1 MFAYAQILSDYGM
14 WPVLRVKRGRQ
25 VSKRSHNTALHAYPL
40 LFGGG
45 GGGGGT
51 LSSRYD
57 MVCSGY
63 RGIFVIWSYTRLL

>member
-1 MFAYAQILSDYGM
+1 MFAYAQILSGYGM
-14 WPVLRVKRGRQ
+14 WPLLRVKKGRQ

-45 GGGGGT
+45 ET
-51 LSSRYD
+51 FSSRYS

-63 RGIFVIWSYTRLL
+63 RVIFVIWSYTGLL